1 MRAREVLAL
10 NVKSKRKAAGY
21 KSSRALAEDI
31 GVSPVTLARIE
42 TCAVWPGTE
51 TISLIARALKCEES
65 ALFLDPDLT
74 KPTYQQA
81 LDVLAEYG
89 ASLLE
94 AAQSSSEVEAEKH
107 APQCNAGKLPSRRS

>member
-1 MRAREVLAL
+1 MRARAVLAL
-10 NVKSKRKAAGY
+10 NVRQKRKALGF
-21 KSSRALAEDI
+21 KSSAALAEVA
-31 GVSPVTLARIE
+31 GLSAVTLARLESCGGWTGEDTIE
-42 TCAVWPGTE
+42 K
-51 TISLIARALKCEES
+51 LARALKCEES

>member
-65 ALFLDPDLT
+65 ALFLDPDLAR
-74 KPTYQQA
+74 PSEADA
-81 LDVLAEYG
+81 LKV
-89 ASLLE
+89 
-94 AAQSSSEVEAEKH
+94 AAQWLMDHAETTSEAT
-107 APQCNAGKLPSRRS
+107 PSPRKRSGQE